1 MSAVLAMPAGE
12 YRGWER
18 HFRRWPPGDTLTQR
32 LLAELCALVANAGF
46 ALKRPARAADFAPW
60 LEGPEEREKEM
71 LRREAERTGREAQR
85 RVDLALLVEKAYRK
99 KP

>member
-18 HFRRWPPGDTLTQR
+18 HFRQWPPGDTLTQR

-46 ALKRPARAADFAPW
+46 QLKRPARAADFAPW
-60 LEGPEEREKEM
+60 LEGSEEHEKEM
-71 LRREAERTGREAQR
+71 RRREAERTGRETRR

>member
-1 MSAVLAMPAGE
+1 MPAGE

-18 HFRRWPPGDTLTQR
+18 HFRQWPPGDTLTQR

-46 ALKRPARAADFAPW
+46 QLKRPARAADFAPW
-60 LEGPEEREKEM
+60 LEGPQEREKEM
-71 LRREAERTGREAQR
+71 TRREAERTGRETRR